1 MSLMLSFALQA
12 AASAPA
18 GPVLNVDFDLADVR
32 PMEWSIG
39 GMTQRCDRQ
48 GPGDIVVCGRRSS
61 EDAYPYAEMAR
72 LFEPRRIVAETPIGR
87 GMTGRAFVESVT
99 LDRGAVS
106 QRVMVGIRVPF

>member
-18 GPVLNVDFDLADVR
+18 APVLNVDFDLADVR
-32 PMEWSIG
+32 PTEWSIG
-39 GMTQRCDRQ
+39 SMAQRCDRQ

-61 EDAYPYAEMAR
+61 EGAYPYAEMAR
-72 LFEPRRIVAETPIGR
+72 LFEPRRIVAETQIGR

-99 LDRGAVS
+99 LGDGAVS